1 MLRRLMEIAID
12 LGLRADDPTKDVR
25 AIRIKSD
32 GYATWSDADTHRE
45 THSSC
50 HLTTHQWG
58 MVENCGTSSG
68 FSHFSRRLVN
78 ISSIGL
84 TSSGRSKLPRVT
96 KIVPGKLSRLLVN
109 TRAPQSGQKLRSSP
123 LPDSAI

>member
-1 MLRRLMEIAID
+1 MRHSAIICICIGCERL
-12 LGLRADDPTKDVR
+12 K
-25 AIRIKSD
+25 
-32 GYATWSDADTHRE
+32 HRE
-45 THSSC
+45 THTLLAV
-50 HLTTHQWG
+50 HRNLETTHQLG
-58 MVENCGTSSG
+58 MLENCGRSSD

-84 TSSGRSKLPRVT
+84 TNSGRSKLPRVT
-96 KIVPGKLSRLLVN
+96 KIVPGKLSRLSVN

>member
-1 MLRRLMEIAID
+1 MLRRYA
-12 LGLRADDPTKDVR
+12 R
-25 AIRIKSD
+25 AIAPHK
-32 GYATWSDADTHRE
+32 RE
-45 THSSC
+45 KFCSSSFPC
-50 HLTTHQWG
+50 MEDYMHMLGNLETTHQWG
-58 MVENCGTSSG
+58 MLENCGRSSG

-78 ISSIGL
+78 ISNIGA
-84 TSSGRSKLPRVT
+84 TNSGRSKLPRVT